1 MEEFEVVA
9 SGPGWQF
16 VRSVADKTFHLRMEG
31 SQLDFDASPMYVRFE
46 IPEDILDEV
55 AEAWT
60 ELRLDETDLLETY
73 TDA

>member
-1 MEEFEVVA
+1 MEEFEVIA

-16 VRSVADKTFHLRMEG
+16 VRSVGDHSYHLRIEG
-31 SQLDFDASPMYVRFE
+31 STLDFDASPMYIRLE
-46 IPEDILDEV
+46 IPSEILDGV

-60 ELRLDETDLLETY
+60 ELRLEETDLMEDY